1 MLANSLTPHSFS
13 KDGQRASA
21 SGRRLREPNPRPTP
35 AKAQKGYCRILRNRG
50 SRAFP
55 ERRSSL
61 TQRVSLAATPRPA
74 RAQATAGDRVSMIAR
89 LVCWLA
95 IWSYLAVLSVQLFK
109 LYAG

>member
-1 MLANSLTPHSFS
+1 MLGNALAPGHFQATTLKLATSGKLQPAMVRRSTVQTSKIANS
-13 KDGQRASA
+13 K
-21 SGRRLREPNPRPTP
+21 
-35 AKAQKGYCRILRNRG
+35 
-50 SRAFP
+50 AFP

-74 RAQATAGDRVSMIAR
+74 RAQATAGDRVTMIAR

>member
-1 MLANSLTPHSFS
+1 MLGNALTPGHFQATTL
-13 KDGQRASA
+13 KLAT
-21 SGRRLREPNPRPTP
+21 SGKLRP
-35 AKAQKGYCRILRNRG
+35 AMARRG
-50 SRAFP
+50 SVQTSANKAFP

-74 RAQATAGDRVSMIAR
+74 RAQATAGDRVTMIAR

-95 IWSYLAVLSVQLFK
+95 IWGYLAVLSVQLFK

>member
-1 MLANSLTPHSFS
+1 MLGNALALGHFQATTLKLVTSGKLRPATAHRHSLQASKTASSKAFS
-13 KDGQRASA
+13 
-21 SGRRLREPNPRPTP
+21 
-35 AKAQKGYCRILRNRG
+35 
-50 SRAFP
+50 

-74 RAQATAGDRVSMIAR
+74 RAQATAGDRVTMIAR

-95 IWSYLAVLSVQLFK
+95 IWSYLAVLSVQLFR